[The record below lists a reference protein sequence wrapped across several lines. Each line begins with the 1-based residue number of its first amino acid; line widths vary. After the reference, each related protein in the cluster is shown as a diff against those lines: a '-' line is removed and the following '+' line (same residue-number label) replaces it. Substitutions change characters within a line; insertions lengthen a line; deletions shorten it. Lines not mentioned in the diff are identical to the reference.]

1 MPRLISA
8 RSDVTDSEMDKE
20 ALREFK
26 ELKEQYYLMEND
38 RNDST
43 EKTQKI
49 LRKYRY
55 EISILEAEREEIN
68 KELSLAECESNQR
81 LDLKNAAILKNLS
94 KTKDNIDLDI
104 QKVREIIN
112 DLDQQLTD
120 WMRKQKEWNQ
130 IYGSFGKNLK
140 YSVAVEKTIRVME
153 NRLDHTCKKF
163 NHYLTENRHLRQKI
177 DSLKA
182 EKEKFD
188 VIHQKLEKEYH
199 HIRQNIIHL
208 VEKSTQAYSYREDAQ
223 NRMVVIGEKSEKDI
237 AQHHADMKELVR
249 IIDHDRKLRDFMN
262 LKSRERQEDSGTL
275 AWRQKREVLEA
286 ERKKESQEDSV
297 ERYEAAVARI
307 KAMTGEDNLDLDV
320 PKFIEVE
327 DKNFALFNYVNEM
340 NSEIELLNDQTK
352 EIQKDIENFQHE
364 GAQLDFER
372 KKILNELE
380 SLRLE
385 VSKDISIKEESVKE
399 ISKIFDQIKTAIKSI
414 FTVTQCDPAPI
425 DDLLGLSAGIN
436 QTNMIQYLGVIE
448 QRVNELLLIQMYLS
462 SKNQLTN
469 DPKFK
474 ESEESDPRNALGSIS
489 FLPPSIGEE
498 YLGADENNDG
508 EDELKPLT
516 RSDLELQVLKS
527 VKRREESSQGE
538 DPKFEMM
545 VNREK
550 SLKSNQKKEFK
561 KERI

>member
-8 RSDVTDSEMDKE
+8 RSDVTDSEMEKE
-20 ALREFK
+20 TLREFK

-49 LRKYRY
+49 LRKY
-55 EISILEAEREEIN
+55 S
-68 KELSLAECESNQR
+68 LSTFCR
-81 LDLKNAAILKNLS
+81 H
-94 KTKDNIDLDI
+94 
-104 QKVREIIN
+104 VCII
-112 DLDQQLTD
+112 
-120 WMRKQKEWNQ
+120 
-130 IYGSFGKNLK
+130 
-140 YSVAVEKTIRVME
+140 
-153 NRLDHTCKKF
+153 
-163 NHYLTENRHLRQKI
+163 
-177 DSLKA
+177 
-182 EKEKFD
+182 
-188 VIHQKLEKEYH
+188 
-199 HIRQNIIHL
+199 
-208 VEKSTQAYSYREDAQ
+208 
-223 NRMVVIGEKSEKDI
+223 
-237 AQHHADMKELVR
+237 
-249 IIDHDRKLRDFMN
+249 
-262 LKSRERQEDSGTL
+262 
-275 AWRQKREVLEA
+275 EVLEA

-352 EIQKDIENFQHE
+352 EIQKDIENFQNE

-380 SLRLE
+380 SLRVE

-399 ISKIFDQIKTAIKSI
+399 ISKIFDQIKTAIKSV

-425 DDLLGLSAGIN
+425 DDLLGLSAGIT

-448 QRVNELLLIQMYLS
+448 QRVNELLIIQMYLS
-462 SKNQLTN
+462 SKNQTTH

-498 YLGADENNDG
+498 HLGVDENNDG
-508 EDELKPLT
+508 EDELRPLT

-527 VKRREESSQGE
+527 VKRREESNQSE
-538 DPKFEMM
+538 DQKFEMM

-550 SLKSNQKKEFK
+550 GLKSNQKKEFK